1 MLDNYIIFSQVDEF
15 DYEELEDED
24 EEEFLFT
31 EID

>member
-31 EID
+31 EMD

>member
-31 EID
+31 DID